1 MFLRKRFAV
10 FALLVAGAVAGLWWG
25 LAPLRA
31 ADPVPIAC
39 PNRQTVFLEG
49 PAPPSEA
56 LLVTLGERAV
66 GGGMADRN
74 GFYRIPLRANERP
87 GVYPVEVRLR
97 GSRAVVARFTCF
109 VDVPLDSVPE
119 TPTPPGPAA
128 TQVTRVPL
136 PTSTAAP
143 GTTPVPVAPT
153 PTAIPLTTPV
163 PERTVA
169 PSPTPTVA
177 GSPVA
182 TSTAGPTTTPG
193 PTTTVTVTPIPNAN
207 SVRIIQIALRA
218 PALSNDEYVEIRNAT
233 TRSINMT
240 AWRLVNVNRNDVTP
254 YVFPEFVIAPAQT
267 INVYSAIDED
277 DPEVGEFYWKRNDV
291 WRAGDRAELR
301 DAADR
306 LISFLIVQG

>member
-10 FALLVAGAVAGLWWG
+10 FALLVAGAVAGLCWG

-66 GGGMADRN
+66 GGGVADRN

-119 TPTPPGPAA
+119 TSTLPAA
-128 TQVTRVPL
+128 TRVTRVPL
-136 PTSTAAP
+136 PTSTGAP
-143 GTTPVPVAPT
+143 VITPVTVAPT
-153 PTAIPLTTPV
+153 PTAMPLATPV

-177 GSPVA
+177 DSPVA

-207 SVRIIQIALRA
+207 SVRVIQVALRV
-218 PALSNDEYVEIRNAT
+218 PGLSNEEYVEIRNAT
-233 TRSINMT
+233 TRSITMT

-277 DPEVGEFYWKRNDV
+277 DPEVGEFYWKRTDV

-301 DAADR
+301 DASDR

>member
-1 MFLRKRFAV
+1 LFLRKRFAV
-10 FALLVAGAVAGLWWG
+10 FALLVAGAVVSLWWG

-39 PNRQTVFLEG
+39 PNGQTVFLKG
-49 PAPPSEA
+49 PAPPSQA

-66 GGGMADRN
+66 GGGVADRN

-119 TPTPPGPAA
+119 TPTLPAA

-143 GTTPVPVAPT
+143 VITPVPVAPT
-153 PTAIPLTTPV
+153 PTAMRLTTPV
-163 PERTVA
+163 PEQTVA
-169 PSPTPTVA
+169 PSPTPTLA

-207 SVRIIQIALRA
+207 SVRIIQVVLRV
-218 PALSNDEYVEIRNAT
+218 PGLSNDEYVEIRNTT

-240 AWRLVNVNRNDVTP
+240 AWRLVNVNRNDVAP

-267 INVYSAIDED
+267 INLYSAVDED
-277 DPEVGEFYWKRNDV
+277 DPEVGEFYWKRTDV

-301 DAADR
+301 DATDR